1 MHSLNSFYRKCDK
14 FHIRKNSFLYIIL
27 IMKPKKRQK
36 LCSNCDGEIDLDVIV
51 CPYCAAD
58 LREEKPEQQ
67 RTAHIAGSVRP
78 LIGGQQMSESLYP
91 SSLGDQETNE
101 NAPPSDH
108 AEAQAAAVVEEK
120 PNRTI
125 GSVLL
130 LTAGV
135 QLLLLGFLLIL
146 LSHNGVLTLKWDA
159 RLWFLYI
166 FASIPF
172 LIFGY
177 RSLAKL

>member
-1 MHSLNSFYRKCDK
+1 
-14 FHIRKNSFLYIIL
+14 
-27 IMKPKKRQK
+27 MKQKKRQK
-36 LCSNCDGEIDLDVIV
+36 LCCNCDGEIDLDVIV

-67 RTAHIAGSVRP
+67 RTAHIAGNVRP

-91 SSLGDQETNE
+91 PPYAAQETNE
-101 NAPPSDH
+101 SAPPS
-108 AEAQAAAVVEEK
+108 EPPQAQAASIVEEK
-120 PNRTI
+120 PNRTV

-130 LTAGV
+130 LAAGV
-135 QLLLLGFLLIL
+135 QLLILGLLLVL

>member
-1 MHSLNSFYRKCDK
+1 
-14 FHIRKNSFLYIIL
+14 
-27 IMKPKKRQK
+27 MKAKKRQK
-36 LCSNCDGEIDLDVIV
+36 LCCNCDGEIDLDVIV

-78 LIGGQQMSESLYP
+78 LAGVEQMSGSLYP
-91 SSLGDQETNE
+91 PPYGAQEIVE
-101 NAPPSDH
+101 SASPPSDSIQ
-108 AEAQAAAVVEEK
+108 AQSITSAVEEK
-120 PNRTI
+120 QDNRTI
-125 GSVLL
+125 SSVLL
-130 LTAGV
+130 LTVGV
-135 QLLLLGFLLIL
+135 QLLLLGFLLVL

-177 RSLAKL
+177 RSLAKI